1 MGVGKRIPQ
10 LPLATF
16 ALGDDLLVVEQG
28 GITKRV
34 KVSTL
39 PSSGGTGIVQSI
51 GYQNGVIVDSTDPTI
66 PVVSLTSTVTTSL
79 AKADSAVQSVVG
91 GANITVNNTDPLNP
105 VISSSSGGGSVTSV
119 AVTGSTG
126 LAISGS
132 PITTSGV
139 ITATLSSNLQAWSGV
154 AVSAKEDSFS
164 KGSLIAG
171 TNVTLSGTLTNR
183 LVGAGDITID
193 ATPGGGGGTV
203 SSVAMTVPAGFSVS
217 GTPITTSGTLA
228 LSYGA
233 GYQGY
238 TSTEATKLS
247 GLTIGTTVQAFDAD
261 LTTIA
266 SLTATTDNF
275 MQAKAGA
282 WASRTVAQVNVDL
295 QGTGLL
301 ANSVGFRIIPQNS
314 QSAAYTTV
322 AADSGKHILHPS
334 ADTTARVFTI
344 PANGSV
350 AYPVG
355 TALTFI
361 NQDSAGVITISITT
375 DTMRLA
381 GTGTTGSRTLAANG
395 VATAIKITTTEWIIS
410 GVGIT

>member
-1 MGVGKRIPQ
+1 MAIGKRIPQ

-39 PSSGGTGIVQSI
+39 PSSGGTGIVQSL

-154 AVSAKEDSFS
+154 SVSAKEDSFS

-203 SSVAMTVPAGFSVS
+203 SSVAMTVPTGFSIS

-266 SLTATTDNF
+266 GLTATTDNF

-301 ANSVGFRIIPQNS
+301 NDSVGFRIIPQNS
-314 QSAAYTTV
+314 QSAAYTAV

-334 ADTTARVFTI
+334 ADITARTFTI
-344 PANGSV
+344 PANSSV
-350 AYPVG
+350 AYPIG
-355 TALTFI
+355 TALTFV
-361 NQDSAGVITISITT
+361 NQNAAGVLTIAITT

-381 GTGTTGSRTLAANG
+381 GPGTTGSRTLAANG
-395 VATAIKITTTEWIIS
+395 VATAIKLTSTEWIIS
-410 GVGIT
+410 GVGLT